1 MAAHHLQLL
10 ERAVKRL
17 PASADLGA
25 PHPESSASPSW
36 HVLNAHLDWALPT
49 LLQMTANLH
58 ALSTPA
64 VSRPCHSTALALQI
78 SREHRILLERQQ
90 NSQSLFDISGV
101 CKVVSFEEGIKVPP
115 TALSPA

>member
-25 PHPESSASPSW
+25 PNPESSASPSW

-64 VSRPCHSTALALQI
+64 VSCPCHSTALSLQI
-78 SREHRILLERQQ
+78 SRGHPILLERQQ
-90 NSQSLFDISGV
+90 SGQPTFSV
-101 CKVVSFEEGIKVPP
+101 PGFCKPKEHIKVPQQP
-115 TALSPA
+115 CLRRGK